1 MLIRKWES
9 KDNLQIEKLERE
21 CFAYPWD
28 YEMICGTYEHP
39 LFLGFVAEEDG
50 EVVGYAGAIYCGEDG
65 DIALVATSVKFRRK
79 GIAQSVINRLIGE
92 LLEKKVENIFL
103 EVRVSNYG
111 ARALYEK
118 LGFKEIGIRKNYYE
132 NAEDAI
138 VMKKVLSFGV

>member
-1 MLIRKWES
+1 M
-9 KDNLQIEKLERE
+9 
-21 CFAYPWD
+21 
-28 YEMICGTYEHP
+28 
-39 LFLGFVAEEDG
+39 
-50 EVVGYAGAIYCGEDG
+50 
-65 DIALVATSVKFRRK
+65 ATSVKFRRK
-79 GIAQSVINRLIGE
+79 GIAQSVINRLIDE